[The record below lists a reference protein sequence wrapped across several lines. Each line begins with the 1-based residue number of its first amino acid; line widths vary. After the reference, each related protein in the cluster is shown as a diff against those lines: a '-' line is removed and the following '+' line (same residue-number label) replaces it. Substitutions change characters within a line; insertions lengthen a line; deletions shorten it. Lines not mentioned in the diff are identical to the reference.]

1 MEGSRYDGGVAQMK
15 AAFAMT
21 WRGLWRGKTLW
32 TLLAAVFAAHFL
44 LPGIARSDGTPAG
57 MCEMHLRVVFGA
69 VAALVYVS
77 ALALACGSFAR
88 DREDDLLP
96 LSLVRPASAL
106 SVAAGRWLAFT
117 LLMALALCANAILA
131 NAILPRTGYAPGNC
145 RTHHVPALPPAE
157 VTAAAMMERFLA
169 SDNTPDEV
177 KKAPRAAVLALL
189 TAKERERY
197 EVVRPGKT
205 LTLPFAKVPSGRLA
219 AKVRF
224 STMYNI
230 QEPLTGT
237 FRFRDLEGTVSNTTQ
252 AVLEVPLTA
261 RMPDLSAGPAAF
273 FPPVSAELEFMNAG
287 RTDVML
293 RPRRDVELLS
303 PGDSFLANSLRATLE
318 MLSVAGLFVAFG
330 LFLSAALSRPVA
342 LFTAAVLL
350 AAALMAPDAVSQFP
364 DEFNAT
370 AGEKAG
376 LAISRAVTRFT
387 AALSELSPV
396 SDLATGRAIGWGETL
411 RALGANLVAWPALFL
426 GLAAF
431 ILRRKVK

>member
-1 MEGSRYDGGVAQMK
+1 MAT
-15 AAFAMT
+15 AFVMT

-32 TLLAAVFAAHFL
+32 TILAAVFAAHFL
-44 LPGIARSDGTPAG
+44 LPGIARSDGTSAG

-77 ALALACGSFAR
+77 SLALACGSFAR

-106 SVAAGRWLAFT
+106 SIAVGRWLAFT
-117 LLMALALCANAILA
+117 LLAGIALCVNVILS
-131 NAILPRTGYAPGNC
+131 NAILPGTGYAPGSC
-145 RTHHVPALPPAE
+145 RRHHAPALPPAE

-169 SDNTPDEV
+169 SDETSEAV

-189 TAKERERY
+189 TAKEKERY
-197 EVVRPGKT
+197 EVVRSGKT
-205 LTLPFAKVPSGRLA
+205 LTLPFVNVPSGSLA
-219 AKVRF
+219 ARVRF

-230 QEPLTGT
+230 QEPLSGT
-237 FRFRDLEGTVSNTTQ
+237 FRYMGREGTVSNTTQ
-252 AVLEVPLTA
+252 AVLEVPLTE
-261 RMPDLSAGPAAF
+261 RMPDFSANPAAF
-273 FPPVSAELEFMNAG
+273 FLPVSMELSFTNTG
-287 RTDVML
+287 KTDVML
-293 RPRRDVELLS
+293 RPRQDVELLT
-303 PGDSFLANSLRATLE
+303 PGDSFMANSLRATLE
-318 MLSVAGLFVAFG
+318 MLSVTGLFVAFG

-350 AAALMAPDAVSQFP
+350 AAALMAPDAVLQFP

-376 LAISRAVTRFT
+376 LAISRVVTRFT
-387 AALSELSPV
+387 SALSELSPV
-396 SDLATGRAIGWGETL
+396 SDLATGRAIGWDETF
-411 RALGANLVAWPALFL
+411 RALGANLVGWSALFL